1 MSKTTT
7 PKKSAS
13 KAIPKS
19 TRFEDAL
26 GELETIVQ
34 TLEEGDQSLEESLV
48 QFERGVSLARF
59 CQQSLGDAE
68 KKISILIDAD
78 SKASAADGKVLQDFD
93 PDENSDTA

>member
-7 PKKSAS
+7 SKKSAS
-13 KAIPKS
+13 RAIPKS

-34 TLEEGDQSLEESLV
+34 TLEEGDQSLEDSLV

-68 KKISILIDAD
+68 KKISILVDGDA
-78 SKASAADGKVLQDFD
+78 SNSGADGKVLQDFD
-93 PDENSDTA
+93 ADENTDPA